1 MRGMSAE
8 SHLPGAQRR
17 NRNGISEK
25 SGKKAQEAGGADR
38 AGPFKRGSQRDP
50 ERPPKGLLSGL
61 YELPNLSGHLKQ
73 EEVLEYLKKE
83 GFSPL
88 HIRKLPEAK
97 HIFSHV
103 EWQMIGYQVRLED
116 RENDQKESF
125 LFVEP
130 ERLEQEYPIP
140 SAFAAYVDFLRKKK

>member
-1 MRGMSAE
+1 M
-8 SHLPGAQRR
+8 
-17 NRNGISEK
+17 
-25 SGKKAQEAGGADR
+25 
-38 AGPFKRGSQRDP
+38 
-50 ERPPKGLLSGL
+50 
-61 YELPNLSGHLKQ
+61 
-73 EEVLEYLKKE
+73 LEYLKKE

-116 RENDQKESF
+116 RENDQKEPF